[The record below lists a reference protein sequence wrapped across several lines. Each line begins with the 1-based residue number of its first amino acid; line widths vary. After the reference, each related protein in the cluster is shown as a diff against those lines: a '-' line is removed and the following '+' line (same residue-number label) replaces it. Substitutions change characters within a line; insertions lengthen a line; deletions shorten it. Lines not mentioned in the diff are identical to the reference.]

1 MLLIYILIISIQIP
15 ILVVVCVIRIEV
27 WIIQEWFWC
36 AKYSPKMSH
45 VYEIHG
51 EPFAWW
57 SCKKLRQSSKNDIY
71 SKRTKFVQK
80 MSRKNFYSNMRQLFP
95 PIVQPGTDQTTN
107 IYFGY
112 ISYRLSV
119 LKWRKN
125 IYNYFISSPKM
136 SKKHKR
142 YGKLMTSTVITLD
155 LERTTGLNFRIWHV
169 TRKRSI

>member
-1 MLLIYILIISIQIP
+1 MKFFFYSLRWLIYVFNPVVNTKLPAILSHRRSTTVSLETYPFIQWNMLLIYILIISVQIP

-27 WIIQEWFWC
+27 WIIQKWFWF

-80 MSRKNFYSNMRQLFP
+80 MSRKNF
-95 PIVQPGTDQTTN
+95 
-107 IYFGY
+107 
-112 ISYRLSV
+112 
-119 LKWRKN
+119 
-125 IYNYFISSPKM
+125 
-136 SKKHKR
+136 
-142 YGKLMTSTVITLD
+142 
-155 LERTTGLNFRIWHV
+155 
-169 TRKRSI
+169 